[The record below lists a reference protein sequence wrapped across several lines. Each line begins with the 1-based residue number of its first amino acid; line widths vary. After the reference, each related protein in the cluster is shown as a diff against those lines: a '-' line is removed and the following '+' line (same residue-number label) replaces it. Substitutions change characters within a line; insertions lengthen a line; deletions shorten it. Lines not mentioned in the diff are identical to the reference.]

1 MGSKAYSLVG
11 SVYFG
16 LLDANKQLV
25 GGYFK
30 VGNVF
35 PLKLKVE
42 TEQKSQISRQIENF
56 GQTLDTLTRLK
67 SITGN
72 MDIHQWLAKTLA
84 WGLSGGATAMTAEA
98 GTVDAGTPEA
108 IVAVHDQFVRLANK
122 KVSSVV
128 VKDEADTTTYDVG
141 TDYTVNAN
149 LGMIEVL
156 STGTIADGSTL
167 HVSYSYAAESGYRVD
182 IGTNTL
188 IRVAIMVDGQNEY
201 TGEKI
206 DAEFYS
212 VVLASGSEI
221 GIISEPESDYEK
233 LPFAMT
239 FETPEGMTS
248 PGKINGIPL

>member
-1 MGSKAYSLVG
+1 MGAKAYSFVG

-16 LLDANKQLV
+16 LLDANKQLT
-25 GGYFK
+25 GGFFK

-42 TEQKSQISRQIENF
+42 TEQKSQISRQLENF

-67 SITGN
+67 SVTGN
-72 MDIHQWLAKTLA
+72 MDIHQWLPKTLA

-98 GTVDAGTPEA
+98 GTVSSTPEE
-108 IVAVHDQFVRLANK
+108 IVAVHDQFVRLAHK
-122 KVSSVV
+122 KVSTVV
-128 VKDEADTTTYDVG
+128 VKDETGATTYDVG
-141 TDYTVNAN
+141 DDYTVNAN

-156 STGTIADGSTL
+156 STGAIADGATL
-167 HVSYSYAAESGYRVD
+167 QVTYAFAAESGYRVD
-182 IGTNTL
+182 IATNTL

-233 LPFAMT
+233 LPFSMT
-239 FETPEGMTS
+239 FETPEGMTP
-248 PGKINGIPL
+248 PGKNNGIPL